1 MSEATEVTGH
11 FKALYA
17 EAEDRLPGAGVSWV
31 AQRRQA
37 AMNRFVELGLPAPRD
52 EEWKYTSL
60 KPIEK
65 RAFALPEPGD
75 HGVTAAD
82 VAPYVFEEPA
92 AHRLVFVDGAYR
104 ADLSQA
110 AELPAGVTA
119 VPLSEALAE
128 GNEPLS
134 HHLGHYADP
143 EGTPFVAL
151 NTALMT
157 DGVFVHVPAGV
168 SVTAPIHLVF
178 VASTE
183 ADERLMNYRNVLVAE
198 EGASATVVESYVGLG
213 EGAYLTNAVSEAT
226 APEGADLTVYKLQ
239 EEADSGYHIA
249 AFEAYQGGASAVH
262 HHNVSLGA
270 RLARNDINDALD
282 AEGAHVTLNG
292 LYLGDGRQ
300 HVDNHTRIDHLKAN
314 ATSHE
319 YYKGILDGRARGV
332 FNGKV
337 VVQPEA
343 QGTDSD
349 QQNRNLLLSRNAEV
363 DPKPELEIFADDV
376 SCTHG
381 ATIGQ
386 LDEDALFFLQT
397 RGMAYAE
404 ARNLLIFGFAN
415 EIIKGIA
422 IEPVRARLEERLLKR
437 LPHTEAMED

>member
-1 MSEATEVTGH
+1 MTEISESVGH
-11 FKALYA
+11 FKGLYA
-17 EAEDRLPGAGVSWV
+17 DAEDRLPGARVAWV
-31 AQRRQA
+31 AKRRQA
-37 AMNRFVELGLPAPRD
+37 AMSRFAELGLPAPRD

-65 RAFALPEPGD
+65 RAFALPEAGD

-82 VAPYVFEEPA
+82 VAPFVFEEPA

-104 ADLSQA
+104 PDLSQA

-119 VPLSEALAE
+119 MPLSEALAE
-128 GNEPLS
+128 GSETLS
-134 HHLGHYADP
+134 HHLGRYADP

-151 NTALMT
+151 NTALMS
-157 DGVFVHVPAGV
+157 DGVFLHVPAGV
-168 SVTAPIHLVF
+168 SMAAPVHLLF
-178 VASTE
+178 MASTE
-183 ADERLMNYRNVLVAE
+183 ADERLMSYRNVLVAE
-198 EGASATVVESYVGLG
+198 EGASATVLESYVGLG
-213 EGAYLTNAVSEAT
+213 EGAYLTNAVTEAV
-226 APEGADLTVYKLQ
+226 APAGADLTVYKLQ
-239 EEADSGYHIA
+239 EEAETAYHIA
-249 AFEAYQGGASAVH
+249 AFEAYQGGASQVA
-262 HHNVSLGA
+262 HHNISLGA
-270 RLARNDINDALD
+270 RLARNDVGDALD

-300 HVDNHTRIDHLKAN
+300 HVDNHTRIDHLQAN
-314 ATSHE
+314 ATSSE

-337 VVQPEA
+337 VVQPQA

-386 LDEDALFFLQT
+386 LDDNALFFLQT
-397 RGMAYAE
+397 RGMSFAE
-404 ARNLLIFGFAN
+404 ARSLLIFGFAN
-415 EIIKGIA
+415 EIIERIA
-422 IEPVRARLEERLLKR
+422 VEPVRARLEERLLHR

>member
-1 MSEATEVTGH
+1 MSETTEVTGH

-17 EAEDRLPGAGVSWV
+17 EAEKRLPGAGVSWV

-37 AMNRFVELGLPAPRD
+37 AMNRFAELGLPAPRD

-75 HGVTAAD
+75 HGVSAAD

-104 ADLSQA
+104 EDLSRAADLP
-110 AELPAGVTA
+110 EGVTA
-119 VPLSEALAE
+119 VPLSQALEA
-128 GNEPLS
+128 GNETLS

-157 DGVFVHVPAGV
+157 DGVFLHVPAGV
-168 SVTAPIHLVF
+168 SVAAPIHLLF
-178 VASTE
+178 VASGE
-183 ADERLMNYRNVLVAE
+183 ADERLLSYRNVLVAE
-198 EGASATVVESYVGLG
+198 EGARATVLESYIGLG
-213 EGAYLTNAVSEAT
+213 DGAYLTNTVTEAT

-249 AFEAYQGGASAVH
+249 AFEAYQGGASRVA
-262 HHNVSLGA
+262 HHNISLGA

-282 AEGAHVTLNG
+282 AEGAHITLNG

-314 ATSHE
+314 ATSSE
-319 YYKGILDGRARGV
+319 YYKGILDGRSRGV

-397 RGMAYAE
+397 RGMSFAE
-404 ARNLLIFGFAN
+404 ARSLLIFGFAN
-415 EIIKGIA
+415 EIIEGLA
-422 IEPVRARLEERLLKR
+422 IEPVRARLEERLLRR